1 MKKITENLIGFQEQ
15 KRTLL
20 ADLYASRATYKG
32 QRQSPSSQ
40 LAQLLPL
47 RGEESNRSLNKT
59 SLIPQSSTYDYL
71 RGSIPN
77 PSPVKASESSRLNLL
92 SLNPREFFKYR
103 PEKPERRPF
112 NDGYSGLLSVHL
124 LAGRG
129 LRASGGHV
137 SEHYRDVY
145 CVIEC
150 DRIHKARTVVRS
162 GEQSFDWDEM
172 FDLDLFDTKEIAFLL
187 YTWDPQ
193 FRHKL
198 CYKGILYLSSLSLN
212 ETPAHSL
219 ALKME
224 PRGTLYVKL
233 RYKDLSSAFQRPN
246 LTQTS
251 PTPNAIFGVDLETV
265 VNRENSGLNVPLIL
279 KRCVDEIEKR
289 GANIAGIYRLC
300 GSAVRKKLLRDS
312 FEKNVWLCDLS
323 PEHVPDINVITSK
336 SILFFIHIFFL
347 LKICGRN
354 EL

>member
-1 MKKITENLIGFQEQ
+1 MTGK
-15 KRTLL
+15 
-20 ADLYASRATYKG
+20 
-32 QRQSPSSQ
+32 SPSSH
-40 LAQLLPL
+40 LASLLPV
-47 RGEESNRSLNKT
+47 RGEDSHRSLAKT
-59 SLIPQSSTYDYL
+59 SLIPHSFTFDYL

-77 PSPVKASESSRLNLL
+77 PTPVKASEDSRLHLL

-103 PEKPERRPF
+103 PEKPERKSR
-112 NDGYSGLLSVHL
+112 NDGYSGLLNVHL

-129 LRASGGHV
+129 LRASTGHV

-150 DRIHKARTVVRS
+150 DRIHKARTAVRS
-162 GEQSFDWDEM
+162 GEQSFDWDEE

-219 ALKME
+219 ALKLE
-224 PRGTLYVKL
+224 PRGTLYLKL

-246 LTQTS
+246 LTSSNQS
-251 PTPNAIFGVDLETV
+251 ANPVFGIDLETV
-265 VNRENSGLNVPLIL
+265 VTRENSGLSFPLIV

-289 GANIAGIYRLC
+289 GADLVGIYRLC
-300 GSAVRKKLLRDS
+300 GSALRKKLIREE
-312 FEKNVWLCDLS
+312 FEKNAWLCDLS
-323 PEHVPDINVITSK
+323 AEHVPDINVITSK
-336 SILFFIHIFFL
+336 SKLLSYCATALPEHYLSAHFSEQTFAYKLLNNSYVALDVVSAL
-347 LKICGRN
+347 LK
-354 EL
+354 L